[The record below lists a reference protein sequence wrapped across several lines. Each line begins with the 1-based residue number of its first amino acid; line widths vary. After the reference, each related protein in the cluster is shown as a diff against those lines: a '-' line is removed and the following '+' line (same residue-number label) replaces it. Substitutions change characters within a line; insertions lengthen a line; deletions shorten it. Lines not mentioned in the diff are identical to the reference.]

1 MPLDTI
7 FAISSGAPPAAI
19 AIMRLSGPAAIDAAK
34 QLAGDLPVAR
44 TASVRA
50 LRLPDGTLLDR
61 ALVLVFPGPASATGE
76 DLVELH
82 LHGGR
87 AVVAA
92 VEDALAEIAGLRR
105 ADPGE
110 FTRRALM
117 NGRIDLT
124 QAEGLGD
131 LLMAE
136 TEGQRRLALMAAEG
150 GIRRRIERW
159 ADRVVALA
167 AEVEAALD
175 FADEDDVGT
184 VGIDPA
190 AAAMALASEIN
201 NVLDEP
207 QTERMRDGIRVAI
220 AGPPN
225 SGKSTLLNALVD
237 REAAIVA
244 PIAGTTRDVIEVP
257 VSRQGIAY
265 VFLDTAGLRDVAG
278 DAVEAIGMERAR
290 RAVAMA
296 DIVLWLGDDPP
307 PQPEALWLHS
317 RTDEQDRSTMP
328 PGKLLAFSAW
338 EKQGLSALWGL
349 LERTARLLL
358 PKIDGIAFNERQRQ
372 LLQTCSTALGAAG
385 AGGDLLIV
393 AEELRHALQALH
405 AITGRTDTEAVLD
418 SIFAR
423 FCIGK

>member
-7 FAISSGAPPAAI
+7 FAISSGARPAAI
-19 AIMRLSGPAAIDAAK
+19 AIMRLSGRAAIDAAK

-87 AVVAA
+87 AVVAV

-150 GIRRRIERW
+150 GIRRRIEGW

-184 VGIDPA
+184 VGIDLATA
-190 AAAMALASEIN
+190 AALASEIDK
-201 NVLDEP
+201 VLGEP

-225 SGKSTLLNALVD
+225 SGKSTLLNVLVD

-290 RAVAMA
+290 RAAAMA

-317 RTDEQDRSTMP
+317 RSDEQDRSTMP
-328 PGKLLAFSAW
+328 PGKLLAFSAQ
-338 EKQGLSALWGL
+338 ENQGLSALWGL